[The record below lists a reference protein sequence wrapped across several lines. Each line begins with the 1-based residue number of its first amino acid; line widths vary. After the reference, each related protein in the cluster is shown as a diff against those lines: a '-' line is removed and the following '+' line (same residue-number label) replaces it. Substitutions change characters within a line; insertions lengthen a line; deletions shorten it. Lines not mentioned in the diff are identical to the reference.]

1 MIKSDIKI
9 LDTLK
14 DVVLNN
20 LKCTF
25 GEELTNDKGEIFEL
39 DNEQKDILNS
49 FIKPKYYRVGCMF
62 IVYLI
67 QRMDLERKT
76 KEYIRTYHSLQQLLE
91 NDMGYSDTYY
101 LLLKNFDKSNK
112 DYVLTY
118 YEISEN
124 SYEMKEYSYIIEEDK
139 FKRFLR
145 KEKLKEIIE

>member
-145 KEKLKEIIE
+145 KEKLKDIIK